1 MMKMILLQIDFSQAE
16 AIQTYALG
24 SLVLV
29 LIAGVIGMVRLYTNE
44 RNENKQNQS
53 KMVEVMGELREVV
66 RNNTE
71 ALNKVKEKL

>member
-1 MMKMILLQIDFSQAE
+1 MIILQVDFSHAE
-16 AIQTYALG
+16 TIQTYALG

-29 LIAGVIGMVRLYTNE
+29 LIAGVVGAIKLYTSE
-44 RNENKQNQS
+44 RAENKQNQS

-71 ALNKVKEKL
+71 ALNKVKDKL